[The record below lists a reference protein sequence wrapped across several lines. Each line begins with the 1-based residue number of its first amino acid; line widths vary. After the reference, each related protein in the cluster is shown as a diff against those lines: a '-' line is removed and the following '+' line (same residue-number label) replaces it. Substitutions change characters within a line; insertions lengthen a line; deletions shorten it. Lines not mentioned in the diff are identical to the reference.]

1 MREFNVICSKL
12 ILGHF
17 AMPTLFFIVFS
28 CFASKALAQEEQV
41 PFSLMFNN
49 IGYNFLGS
57 FTHNYGMNYA
67 VGTFATYGM
76 IVSEVD
82 WKWNRVAYNN
92 RELMYAGMPSGIIGF
107 LVPVA
112 APLGFYYYGKNH
124 ENKELQ
130 ITGLAL
136 GQAALLGFS
145 ISSGMKVFTG
155 RHEPDIRGRTG
166 KTEDFSDDFK
176 FGVYRRG
183 AFNGWPS
190 SHTATAFAMAAALAE
205 LNPDNTAIAVGAYS
219 YAVFIGAGMSLM
231 AHWASDI
238 VAGALIGIAV
248 GRTVGKNF
256 YRLLDEKEEES
267 KVSFYVVPNGA
278 GLVVRF

>member
-1 MREFNVICSKL
+1 MP
-12 ILGHF
+12 ILF
-17 AMPTLFFIVFS
+17 IIVFS
-28 CFASKALAQEEQV
+28 YFASSASAQEEPV
-41 PFSLMFNN
+41 PFSLMFDN

-57 FTHNYGMNYA
+57 FAHNYGMNYA

-82 WKWNRVAYNN
+82 WKWNRLAYNN
-92 RELMYAGMPSGIIGF
+92 RGLAYAGMPSGIIGF

-112 APLGFYYYGKNH
+112 VPLGYYYYG
-124 ENKELQ
+124 ESRETQ

-136 GQAALLGFS
+136 GQAALLGFT
-145 ISSGMKVFTG
+145 ISSGMKAFTG
-155 RHEPDIRGRTG
+155 RHAPGIMDKNG
-166 KTEDFSDDFK
+166 KTEDYSDDFK
-176 FGVYRRG
+176 FGFFRRG

-219 YAVFIGAGMSLM
+219 YAAFIGIGMSFM

-248 GRTVGKNF
+248 GRTVGKSF
-256 YRLLDEKEEES
+256 YRKLDGKEEES

-278 GLVVRF
+278 GVVYRF

>member
-1 MREFNVICSKL
+1 MIKKEPLLFL
-12 ILGHF
+12 IF
-17 AMPTLFFIVFS
+17 FS
-28 CFASKALAQEEQV
+28 CFTNSVFAQEEQV
-41 PFSLMFNN
+41 PFSLMFDN

-57 FTHNYGMNYA
+57 FAHNYGMNYA

-76 IVSEVD
+76 IVSGVD
-82 WKWNRVAYNN
+82 WKWNRMAYNN
-92 RELMYAGMPSGIIGF
+92 KELTYVGMPSGLIGF

-112 APLGFYYYGKNH
+112 APLGFYYYGKSQ
-124 ENKELQ
+124 ESKELQ

-136 GQAALLGFS
+136 GQAALLGFT
-145 ISSGMKVFTG
+145 ISSGIKVFTG
-155 RHEPDIRGRTG
+155 RHAPDIRGESG
-166 KTEDFSDDFK
+166 KTEDYSDDFK
-176 FGVYRRG
+176 FGFYRRG

-205 LNPDNTAIAVGAYS
+205 LYPNNTAIAVGAYS
-219 YAVFIGAGMSLM
+219 YATFVGVGMSLM

-256 YRLLDEKEEES
+256 ARLQDGKEEES
-267 KVSFYVVPNGA
+267 KISFYVVPNGA
-278 GLVVRF
+278 GIVYRF

>member
-1 MREFNVICSKL
+1 VPLFFL
-12 ILGHF
+12 ILFSYF
-17 AMPTLFFIVFS
+17 ANSVF
-28 CFASKALAQEEQV
+28 AQEERV
-41 PFSLMFNN
+41 PFSLMFDN

-76 IVSEVD
+76 IESGVD
-82 WKWNRVAYNN
+82 WKWNRMAYNN
-92 RELMYAGMPSGIIGF
+92 RELTYVGMPSGLIGF

-112 APLGFYYYGKNH
+112 APLGFYYYGKSQ
-124 ENKELQ
+124 ESKELQ

-136 GQAALLGFS
+136 GQAALLGFT
-145 ISSGMKVFTG
+145 ISSGIKVFTG
-155 RHEPDIRGRTG
+155 RHEPDIRGRSG
-166 KTEDFSDDFK
+166 KTEDYSDDFK
-176 FGVYRRG
+176 FGFFRRG

-205 LNPDNTAIAVGAYS
+205 LYPDNTAIAVGAYS
-219 YAVFIGAGMSLM
+219 YAAFIGAGMSLM

-256 YRLLDEKEEES
+256 GRLLNGKEEDS
-267 KVSFYVVPNGA
+267 RVSFYVVPYGA
-278 GLVVRF
+278 GVVYRF